1 VPAFGNEAF
10 LPRHVFGR
18 RQFDTRRIGGDDFVA
33 RIAQQH
39 RVRAERLMDKPIL
52 AGETH
57 SFSGRENVRYLTS
70 PCDCPA
76 TAHL

>member
-1 VPAFGNEAF
+1 MPAFGNEALLTHRF
-10 LPRHVFGR
+10 FGR
-18 RQFDTRRIGGDDFVA
+18 RQFDTHRIGGDHFVA
-33 RIAQQH
+33 CITEQH
-39 RVRAERLMDKPIL
+39 RVRAERLMYKPII